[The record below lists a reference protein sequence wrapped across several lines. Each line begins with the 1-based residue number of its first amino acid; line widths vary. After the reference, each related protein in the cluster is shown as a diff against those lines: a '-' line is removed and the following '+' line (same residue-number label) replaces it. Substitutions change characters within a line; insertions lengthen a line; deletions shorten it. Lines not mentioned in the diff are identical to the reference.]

1 MLVELSSFIEGD
13 LEAIADYIAQD
24 NPMRAVSFIREI
36 REELRLVGQNP
47 LLYQLRPEIGEDARL
62 AIVGRYV
69 ILFHI
74 VGEVVRIERVIFWRT
89 RSSYPVS
96 VNRSIAS
103 AQLSQSQIIVHCDL
117 YILLGAKITFCRL
130 DGRVPEQELD
140 LLQVAAVLPA
150 EPGAGAAEVVG
161 AEVLDPDLLR

>member
-1 MLVELSSFIEGD
+1 MFVELSSFIESD

-62 AIVGRYV
+62 AVVGRYV

-74 VGEVVRIERVIFWRT
+74 VGEVVRIERVIFGGR
-89 RSSYPVS
+89 
-96 VNRSIAS
+96 
-103 AQLSQSQIIVHCDL
+103 DL
-117 YILLGAKITFCRL
+117 PTQF
-130 DGRVPEQELD
+130 Q
-140 LLQVAAVLPA
+140 
-150 EPGAGAAEVVG
+150 
-161 AEVLDPDLLR
+161 